1 MRQFSVECHNWPEGV
16 SFRNQTQLSW
26 GKVVIVTVTVHLL
39 LLDSSEI
46 VLEEILDG
54 QLHDQSPDVLSI
66 VEDARVFLLLF
77 SAVEEASHQ
86 TDQDFFKNPL
96 KYSPEDPE
104 VLILKVSCIL
114 VACLELEP

>member
-1 MRQFSVECHNWPEGV
+1 MGQFSVECHDRTEGV